1 MNLSERRLLP
11 EKIAENIKMMIVNKE
26 LLPGDKLPNE
36 IEFSKELGVS
46 RTTIREAIKILV
58 VVNALEIR
66 RGKGTFVSTNPGIS
80 DDPLGLVFVKD
91 KKKLVMDLFETRLII
106 EPELVALV
114 CERATDEEIKII
126 ENLGKEVEELISSG
140 KNHLDIDR
148 EFHKAIANASHND
161 VVKKIIPIINESIEF
176 GYSATKNNM
185 IVNNAVVAAHKNIVE
200 AIKLRDKDKARIAVK
215 NHIEIAINE
224 ISEI

>member
-126 ENLGKEVEELISSG
+126 ESLGKEVEELILSG

-185 IVNNAVVAAHKNIVE
+185 VINNAVVAAHRNIIK
-200 AIKLRDKDKARIAVK
+200 AIKLRDKDKARVAAK